1 MEFSRRGSFTTHFV
15 LLFAFLIPVFSY
27 GQKYSVGIK
36 AAPVFSWPS
45 FANKEIKDTLS
56 RGLRGGFTV
65 GALVSFPMKNK
76 FDFIAEAGYSQKGKR
91 TRFNEVIVNRAT
103 FTSFDAT
110 LLLRKSFTFRLEKN
124 IPSDVYF
131 NIGPDINYWTKG
143 KGEFT
148 GGGKWYPYTIAF
160 NDSVGTIH
168 EMAVERVN
176 RWLFG
181 LVVGVGIKAPL
192 LGHQKIGLEV
202 RFVSGHTY
210 LSEERDIDQQHFPIL
225 DFVDTYKHNM
235 KSVSLIVTYTLDFD
249 VQRSRKG
256 KSTLD
261 RKIKR
266 RR

>member
-1 MEFSRRGSFTTHFV
+1 MEFSRRGSFTRHF
-15 LLFAFLIPVFSY
+15 LLLLPFLFPVFSY

-36 AAPVFSWPS
+36 AAPLVSWPS

-56 RGLRGGFTV
+56 VGLRGGYSV

-91 TRFNEVIVNRAT
+91 TKFNEVIVNRSTYT
-103 FTSFDAT
+103 FVDAT
-110 LLLRKSFTFRLEKN
+110 LLLRKSYTFRLEKN

-131 NIGPDINYWTKG
+131 NFGPDVSYWLKG

-148 GGGKWYPYTIAF
+148 GGGKWYPYSVSF
-160 NDSVGTIH
+160 NDSIGTIR

-181 LVVGVGIKAPL
+181 LVFGVGIKAPL
-192 LGHQKIGLEV
+192 LGHQKVGVEL

-210 LSEERDIDQQHFPIL
+210 FSEVNKIDQQHYP
-225 DFVDTYKHNM
+225 
-235 KSVSLIVTYTLDFD
+235 SLTLW
-249 VQRSRKG
+249 
-256 KSTLD
+256 TLTNTTSNQFH
-261 RKIKR
+261 
-266 RR
+266 